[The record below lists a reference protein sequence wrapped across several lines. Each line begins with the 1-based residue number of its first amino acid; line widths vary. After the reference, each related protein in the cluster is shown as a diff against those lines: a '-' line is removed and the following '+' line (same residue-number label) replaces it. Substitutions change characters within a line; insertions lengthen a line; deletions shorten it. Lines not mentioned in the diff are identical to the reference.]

1 MLDSLQPIYETLHDS
16 IIGVMGNDLPIFSK
30 GFVKGELGFPY
41 MFLDQPET
49 SPLRAVSSPG
59 GYQYQVAVPLVVLN
73 DSEGDTSIR
82 FFGGNMKGTVGILQ
96 VVASRMWNTYYAGLP
111 FQPPPDGWHAI
122 SWVLGGIERPR
133 TPQLQEYLQN
143 PYIEGA
149 SIPFIFEV
157 QEYSPI

>member
-16 IIGVMGNDLPIFSK
+16 IIGVMGDDLPTFSK
-30 GFVKGELGFPY
+30 GFVQNKLGFPY
-41 MFLDQPET
+41 MFLDQPES
-49 SPLRAVSSPG
+49 SPLRAVSNPG

-82 FFGGNMKGTVGILQ
+82 FFGGDMKGTVGILQ
-96 VVASRMWNTYYAGLP
+96 VVADRMWDTYHAGLP

-122 SWVLGGIERPR
+122 SWVLGGIERPK